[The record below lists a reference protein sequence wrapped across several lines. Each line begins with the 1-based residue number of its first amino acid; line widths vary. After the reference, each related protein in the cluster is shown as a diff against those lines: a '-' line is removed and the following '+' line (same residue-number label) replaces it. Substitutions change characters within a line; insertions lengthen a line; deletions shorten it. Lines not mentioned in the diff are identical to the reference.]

1 MEIANS
7 CTPLLKHQPQM
18 TQQPAPDKDSF
29 KQYYK
34 TQLNTWIES
43 LEISEEIKNKMIYG
57 DTKKETMDFSTDNNQ
72 EESEEDKHIYEF
84 LSHFHPTEKGIKF
97 KDTYQYETNE
107 EEVQLPK
114 KIKTLPKWFDP
125 EKRTFKSESN
135 DFYTQRAQTKYDQF

>member
-84 LSHFHPTEKGIKF
+84 LSHFHPTQRSIKF

-107 EEVQLPK
+107 REVQLPT
-114 KIKTLPKWFDP
+114 KIKT
-125 EKRTFKSESN
+125 
-135 DFYTQRAQTKYDQF
+135 